1 MKKSLFSK
9 ALAVLIALTTLGVA
23 ACGEQPDTP
32 TNYGEL
38 TVADVSVNYR
48 GNATITPVFSIP
60 ECAEEITYT
69 FEGSNIAING
79 NTVRG
84 ITPETTTVV
93 TATTEH
99 HSAQFNVNVVYANNF
114 GAHVVTGE
122 GNGVFKAIG
131 EEMYVRNIAENTAD
145 EVYGVAYYYNGI
157 DAVKGDMLVKG
168 DAQMSAMAE
177 GAYFDVVVTESAT
190 KAVRFQYALIG
201 EGSYGLYSYTK
212 DGAEWTNKTAV
223 WTYTTDDT
231 TDYSKIGFAV
241 LVKEGIARFYFDG
254 RYMGKTAL
262 TLGANAQIGVGV
274 EKCTLNLENMK
285 AYNAESNQYANYIE
299 QASKVFGAHVYTG
312 LASDNI
318 FTEVE
323 IGTEETG
330 KKVWYQKSST
340 EYGRAFPYIDGLPVA
355 GTNWS
360 VRLRLNVSEMDNGA
374 QIVFMV
380 FKDEQN
386 CVRMYLEKFWFFG
399 DGLKFF
405 SDAKINNEFK
415 HWKSLSAAEDGS
427 DWGIAD
433 LTNLGTDDAI
443 VYELDVYISYKNGV
457 VAARMHDTYGERT
470 LAELDNFDL
479 GNAQLAVGGEKC
491 TFRITDLEFCEMA
504 KPAETPADTPEA

>member
-9 ALAVLIALTTLGVA
+9 ALAVLIALTTLGFA
-23 ACGEQPDTP
+23 ACGGQTDTP
-32 TNYGEL
+32 TDYGEL
-38 TVADVSVNYR
+38 TVADVNVNYR

-69 FEGSNIAING
+69 FEGANIAING

-114 GAHVVTGE
+114 GAHAVTGE

-131 EEMYVRNIAENTAD
+131 EEMYVRNIAENAAD
-145 EVYGVAYYYNGI
+145 EVYGVAYYYNGTE
-157 DAVKGDMLVKG
+157 AVKGDTLVKG

-223 WTYTTDDT
+223 WTYKTDDT

-241 LVKEGIARFYFDG
+241 LVKEGVARFYFDG

-262 TLGANAQIGVGV
+262 TLGANAQIGIGA

-285 AYNAESNQYANYIE
+285 AYNAESNQYTNYIE

-312 LASDNI
+312 LSSDNI
-318 FTEVE
+318 FTAVE

-340 EYGRAFPYIDGLPVA
+340 EYGRAFPYIEGLPVA
-355 GTNWS
+355 GTDWS
-360 VRLRLNVSEMDNGA
+360 VRLRLNVSDMQDNS

-380 FKDEQN
+380 FGDENNQ
-386 CVRMYLEKFWFFG
+386 VRMYLEYHQWSNNLYFYSDVKNEG
-399 DGLKFF
+399 NF
-405 SDAKINNEFK
+405 SD
-415 HWKSLSAAEDGS
+415 WKNYSESELFGMK
-427 DWGIAD
+427 D
-433 LTNLGTDDAI
+433 LNG
-443 VYELDVYISYKNGV
+443 VFELDVYISYKNGV
-457 VAARMHDTYGERT
+457 VSARMHNDYGERA
-470 LAELDNFDL
+470 LGDFNL
-479 GNAQLAVGGEKC
+479 GNAQLAIGGEKC

-504 KPAETPADTPEA
+504 KPVETPAETPES

>member
-9 ALAVLIALTTLGVA
+9 ALAVLIALTTLGFA
-23 ACGEQPDTP
+23 ACGEKSDTP
-32 TNYGEL
+32 PDYGEL
-38 TVADVSVNYR
+38 TVEDVSVNYR
-48 GNATITPVFSIP
+48 GNATINPVFSVP
-60 ECAEEITYT
+60 ESAEEITYT

-84 ITPETTTVV
+84 LVPETTTVV

-114 GAHVVTGE
+114 GAHAVTGE
-122 GNGVFKAIG
+122 GNGIFKAIG
-131 EEMYVRNIAENTAD
+131 EEMYVRSIAENAAD
-145 EVYGVAYYYNGI
+145 EVYGVAYYYNGTE
-157 DAVKGDMLVKG
+157 AVKGDMLVKG

-212 DGAEWTNKTAV
+212 DGAEWANKTAV

-241 LVKEGIARFYFDG
+241 LVKEGVARFYFDG

-262 TLGANAQIGVGV
+262 TLGANAQIGVGA

-330 KKVWYQKSST
+330 KKVWYEKT
-340 EYGRAFPYIDGLPVA
+340 GDNYGRVFPYIEGLPVA
-355 GTNWS
+355 GTDWS
-360 VRLRLNVSEMDNGA
+360 VRLRLNITDCKEGSQV
-374 QIVFMV
+374 VFMV
-380 FKDEQN
+380 FKDEN
-386 CVRMYLEKFWFFG
+386 NLARMYIEYTSWISCTSFYG
-399 DGLKFF
+399 DM
-405 SDAKINNEFK
+405 KIDGQFTGWENYVGWCMK
-415 HWKSLSAAEDGS
+415 DLDGS
-427 DWGIAD
+427 SGIF
-433 LTNLGTDDAI
+433 
-443 VYELDVYISYKNGV
+443 EFDVYLSYKNGV
-457 VAARMHDTYGERT
+457 VSARMHNNYAERVLGE
-470 LAELDNFDL
+470 LEL
-479 GNAQLAVGGEKC
+479 GNAQLAIGGEKC
-491 TFRITDLEFCEMA
+491 TFRITDLEFCEMV
-504 KPAETPADTPEA
+504 KPVETPAETPEA